1 VRRLWGVGAKTADKL
16 NAHDINVVADVAE
29 LSESA
34 LASLVGAAMGRQ
46 LFALSRNID
55 HRRVT
60 TGVRRRSVGAR
71 EYVSEVPPF

>member
-1 VRRLWGVGAKTADKL
+1 
-16 NAHDINVVADVAE
+16 
-29 LSESA
+29 
-34 LASLVGAAMGRQ
+34 VGAATGRQ

-60 TGVRRRSVGAR
+60 TGARRRSVGAR